1 MKRLWSRSLGLGLIA
16 CLGCSSGGA
25 GKTVG
30 SRGSQAPDTGGGGT
44 TSGSNKGP
52 APGEAPTIT
61 PLAPGGVDGSFGVP
75 EFPEVFGANFGG
87 TEFPSSTCRQNCTDF
102 PVDPIVEV
110 AGGAAINPGDL
121 TQFDNPDTFTAGN
134 LCVLEPQLSN
144 GETPGALFPANWLR
158 PRFRW
163 QGGANNALYEIRLH
177 NEIETSDLKIYTRQ
191 TQWIMPVDLW
201 RSVARNVHTPITVT
215 VRAAAGGTLT
225 GMRGT
230 FQIAPVNAG
239 GSLVF
244 WATTSSEVRFTP
256 QVTSE
261 LLGFRVG
268 DEGVIKALDATDIQ
282 LGGIVGEDGI
292 EPRGNYEAGLAER
305 GLTPGE
311 VACVGCHIST
321 PDGAGVVFT
330 DNWPWNKVVSSITQG
345 SVGATPN
352 WMTDGAA
359 LLLSQPWL
367 GTQSMSAAH
376 FSPGDRLLLTTYGL
390 APAGEAAREPWD
402 ARFANGTGPA
412 RHGLAWFDLEA
423 EVAVADRSEVP
434 EFAPRNDYTDG
445 FTYPSVPADLQRIP
459 PNPPGAG
466 QLDRRMLS
474 GFREATVAAA
484 QGSGWDLITTT
495 GETRSAVSPDWSN
508 DGTQIAYVST
518 DITSADGHP
527 DWRANAAD
535 IKLVPFNG
543 GNGGRAVS
551 LQGAADPN
559 FLEYY
564 PSFSSDDA
572 FIVFARAPNPSN
584 PTRTACAPEAQ
595 PGCRNQALGTNP
607 DGPYYNRNGEIY
619 IVPSQGAPQPIRLVA
634 NDPVSCTGAT
644 ARGSINSWP
653 KWSPRVVSDEGKTYY
668 FLVFSSARGY
678 PGSFTIDQT
687 PYTPPISN
695 TSSQLYMASIVV
707 DDVTGDVTTYPAIYI
722 YNQNTRVN
730 ANGVAQPRQTSNLT
744 PAWDEFILPPI
755 VIQ

>member
-1 MKRLWSRSLGLGLIA
+1 M
-16 CLGCSSGGA
+16 SGG
-25 GKTVG
+25 
-30 SRGSQAPDTGGGGT
+30 
-44 TSGSNKGP
+44 NKGP
-52 APGEAPTIT
+52 APGEAPTIN
-61 PLAPGGVDGSFGVP
+61 PVAPGGLDGSFQVP
-75 EFPEVFGANFGG
+75 EFPAVFGANFGG
-87 TEFPSSTCRQNCTDF
+87 TDFPSSTCRQNCSDF
-102 PVDPIVEV
+102 PADPIIE
-110 AGGAAINPGDL
+110 AGGGAPINPTDIAR
-121 TQFDNPDTFTAGN
+121 FDDPEAFSAGN
-134 LCVLEPQLSN
+134 LCVVEPQLSN
-144 GETPGALFPANWLR
+144 GATPGALFPANWLR

-163 QGGANNALYEIRLH
+163 QGGANNSVYEIRLH
-177 NEIETSDLKIYTRQ
+177 NEIESSDLRIYTRQ
-191 TQWIMPVDLW
+191 TEWVMPADLW

-215 VRAAAGGTLT
+215 VRASSGATLS

-244 WATTSSEVRFTP
+244 WATTSSLVAFIP
-256 QVTSE
+256 QVTSQ

-268 DEGVIKALDATDIQ
+268 DEGVIKALDATDVR

-345 SVGATPN
+345 TVGATPA

-390 APAGEAAREPWD
+390 AAAGDAARVPWD
-402 ARFANGTGPA
+402 PRFAQGTGPT

-423 EVAVADRSEVP
+423 EVAVADRSEIG
-434 EFAPRNDYTDG
+434 EFAPRNNYTDG
-445 FTYPSVPADLQRIP
+445 FSYPTAPADLQRIP
-459 PNPPGAG
+459 PNPPGQG

-474 GFREATVAAA
+474 LFRQATVQSA

-495 GETRSAVSPDWSN
+495 GEARSSVSPDWSN
-508 DGTQIAYVST
+508 DGTRIAYVST
-518 DITSADGHP
+518 DVTSADGHP
-527 DWRANAAD
+527 DWLANAAD
-535 IKLVPFNG
+535 IRIVPFNG
-543 GNGGRAVS
+543 GNGGRAAN
-551 LQGAADPN
+551 LQGASDAN

-584 PTRTACAPEAQ
+584 PARTACTPTAQ
-595 PGCRNQALGTNP
+595 PGCRNQALGTDP

-619 IVPSQGAPQPIRLVA
+619 IVPSQGAAQPIRLAA
-634 NDPVSCTGAT
+634 NDPVSCTGGT

-653 KWSPRVVSDEGKTYY
+653 KWSPRVVDTEGKTYY
-668 FLVFSSARGY
+668 FLVFSSARAY

-687 PYTPPISN
+687 DYTPPIAN

-707 DDVTGDVTTYPAIYI
+707 DDATGDVTTYPAIYI
-722 YNQNTRVN
+722 YNQNTLVN
-730 ANGVAQPRQTSNLT
+730 GNGRTQQLQISNLT